1 MVHRVARTLRSF
13 VTLVPAA
20 ALVVGLAGCSL
31 KHQTGSVVQGK
42 ELFVSKC
49 GSCHTLAH
57 AGTTGTI
64 GPNLDYAFIQDRRD
78 KFSSSEIQGQVDFQ
92 IEYPNTQGV
101 MPAMLV
107 HGQKAEDVASYV
119 AAVAARPGQDTGALA
134 NAGAVSGTTAAA
146 GKSVFTGVGGCAS
159 CHTLA
164 AAAAT
169 GTTGPDLDTKLKPDC
184 ASPASQKVRGSSL
197 KACIMKAITDPYSY
211 IPAGYSAGVM
221 PSNFGT
227 RLKPN
232 EITALVNFLST
243 AAK

>member
-1 MVHRVARTLRSF
+1 
-13 VTLVPAA
+13 VPAA
-20 ALVVGLAGCSL
+20 LLIVGLAGCSL
-31 KHQTGSVVQGK
+31 KHQTGNVVQGK

-64 GPNLDYAFIQDRRD
+64 GPNLDVAFIQDRHNN
-78 KFSSSEIQGQVDFQ
+78 FSKSMIQGLVDFQ

-107 HGQKAEDVASYV
+107 HGQQAEDVASYV
-119 AAVAARPGQDTGALA
+119 AEVAAVPGQDTGALLS
-134 NAGAVSGTTAAA
+134 AGAVSGTTAAA
-146 GKSVFTGVGGCAS
+146 GKEVFTGVGGCAS

-164 AAAAT
+164 AAGAT
-169 GTTGPDLDTKLKPDC
+169 GTTGPNLDTKLKADC
-184 ASPASQKVRGSSL
+184 ASAASIKVRGKTL
-197 KACIMKAITDPYSY
+197 QECISKAITDPYAY
-211 IPAGYSAGVM
+211 LPAGYSAGVM

-227 RLKPN
+227 RLKAN